1 LQELHADAFH
11 GLTFGNY
18 GILNMSPNQ
27 LQVLPP
33 KVFDGLK
40 LNQLS
45 LQSNVLS
52 RLHAETFHGLTFS
65 WNGILDISRNKLQ
78 DLPPKVFN
86 CTARLEIL
94 VLADNELSTLSDD
107 VFYGLS
113 DLRSLRLEGNR
124 LRSLGDRPFYQLYH
138 LEELHLAQN
147 LLEDLDDHV
156 FDSLSVSVCYSAG
169 CVHHSLKRRLLELH
183 LGGNRRTALHD
194 GLFKGF
200 RSLRTLQLQS
210 NQLARLPKQ
219 LFQFPGKV
227 YGVIEFP
234 SM

>member
-1 LQELHADAFH
+1 
-11 GLTFGNY
+11 
-18 GILNMSPNQ
+18 M
-27 LQVLPP
+27 
-33 KVFDGLK
+33 
-40 LNQLS
+40 
-45 LQSNVLS
+45 
-52 RLHAETFHGLTFS
+52 
-65 WNGILDISRNKLQ
+65 
-78 DLPPKVFN
+78 
-86 CTARLEIL
+86 
-94 VLADNELSTLSDD
+94 TLSSD
-107 VFYGLS
+107 VFHSLP
-113 DLRSLRLEGNR
+113 DLGSLRLERNR

-156 FDSLSVSVCYSAG
+156 FDSLSVSVCDSAG

-183 LGGNRRTALHD
+183 LAGNRLTALHD

>member
-1 LQELHADAFH
+1 MTEKTYPWASEELVA
-11 GLTFGNY
+11 G
-18 GILNMSPNQ
+18 SQ
-27 LQVLPP
+27 W
-33 KVFDGLK
+33 KVFQTVWK
-40 LNQLS
+40 LRPARTLS
-45 LQSNVLS
+45 SLEFLNLS
-52 RLHAETFHGLTFS
+52 H
-65 WNGILDISRNKLQ
+65 
-78 DLPPKVFN
+78 
-86 CTARLEIL
+86 
-94 VLADNELSTLSDD
+94 NELVTLSSD

-113 DLRSLRLEGNR
+113 SLRSLRLEGNR
-124 LRSLGDRPFYQLYH
+124 LRSLATRPFYWLYR

-147 LLEDLDDHV
+147 QLTDLDEDV
-156 FDSLSVSVCYSAG
+156 FDGYDRYDYDDSHQCSSHRRRSSRRRRSSLRRVRRS
-169 CVHHSLKRRLLELH
+169 SLKRSLLELN
-183 LGGNRRTALHD
+183 LGGNRLTALHD